1 MSRFNKILLIALVAQ
16 VGLVI
21 ATWSMRGSAPSVD
34 AQPLFPDV
42 TVTDVTALRVQAAP
56 ANGKPAKVLSLK
68 KVGEGWVLPEAG
80 DYPADARKVKN
91 VLDAL
96 LAGRIRTPL
105 ASKKSNHN
113 ALEVGERTYNRQV
126 QLTAGGTPFDL
137 VVGSARGTAAHVRRA
152 NEDTVYL
159 ARGFSASSVDEAASA
174 YIDTTYLD
182 VEDPDQIL
190 VKNPRGSLTLN
201 KVDGAWTVAELE
213 PGVVIDPERVDAFV
227 SQARKLIIDHPVGK
241 TVKEEYGLTTP
252 LAAHISIKKGETTY
266 KYSLGSVL
274 DGNRYLKRDDN
285 DWVVMIP
292 TFAVSSLMEQ
302 IPQNFI
308 KEDRPAPG
316 PGGGMPGLPGG
327 MPQMPGLPGM
337 PR

>member
-34 AQPLFPDV
+34 AQPLIPDV
-42 TVTDVTALRVQAAP
+42 SVDDVTALRIEAAP
-56 ANGKPAKVLSLK
+56 ANDKPGKVLSIK
-68 KVGEGWVLPEAG
+68 KSGDGWVLPEAG
-80 DYPADARKVKN
+80 DYPADAKKVKT

-96 LAGRIRTPL
+96 LSGRVRAPL

-113 ALEVGERTYNRQV
+113 ALEVGERTYSRKV
-126 QLTAGGTPFDL
+126 KLTAGDTTHDL
-137 VVGSARGTAAHVRRA
+137 VVGTARGTAAHVRRA
-152 NEDTVYL
+152 NEDMVYL
-159 ARGFSASSVDEAASA
+159 ARGFSATTLDEAASA

-182 VEDPDQIL
+182 VEDPDQIV
-190 VKNPRGSLTLN
+190 VKNPRGSMTLN
-201 KVDGAWTVAELE
+201 KREGVWTIEELD
-213 PGVVIDPERVDAFV
+213 PNTVTDPERFEAFV

-241 TVKEEYGLTTP
+241 EVKDEYGLTTP
-252 LAAHISIKKGETTY
+252 LAAHITLKKGETTY
-266 KYSLGSVL
+266 TYSLGSVL
-274 DGNRYLKRDDN
+274 DGNRYVKRADN

-308 KEDRPAPG
+308 KEDRPQPS
-316 PGGGMPGLPGG
+316 PGGMPGLPGG
-327 MPQMPGLPGM
+327 LPQMPGLPGM